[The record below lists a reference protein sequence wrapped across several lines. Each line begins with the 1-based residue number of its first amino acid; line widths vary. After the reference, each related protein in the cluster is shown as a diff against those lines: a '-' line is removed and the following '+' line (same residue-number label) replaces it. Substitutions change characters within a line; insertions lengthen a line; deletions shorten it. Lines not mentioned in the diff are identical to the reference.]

1 MSTVAGTRHQT
12 REANA
17 RRKVWKD
24 PNLLEIPAEVE
35 DAFKQ
40 SGYGLRWIRY
50 TFGNEADGKNVL
62 TRQREGYEFVQASEV
77 EPFGWTSP
85 PTIENSKYG
94 SLISIGDL
102 LLAKI
107 DLDIAEDR
115 DRQMADRTRRI
126 TQGVNDALYENAR
139 ENRLLPIQNSS
150 RTQTTTGGARQVI
163 VDKDDDE

>member
-1 MSTVAGTRHQT
+1 MSTVAGTRHRT
-12 REANA
+12 READA

-35 DAFKQ
+35 AAFRQ

-50 TFGNEADGKNVL
+50 TLGNEADGKNVL
-62 TRQREGYEFVQASEV
+62 TRQREGYEFVTSEEV
-77 EPFGWTSP
+77 APFGWSLP

-102 LLAKI
+102 ILAKI

-115 DRQMADRTRRI
+115 DRQMMDRTRRI
-126 TQGVNDALYENAR
+126 TQGVNDALFENAR
-139 ENRLLPIQNSS
+139 ENRLAPVQNTS
-150 RTQTTTGGARQVI
+150 RSQTTTGGARQVI
-163 VDKDDDE
+163 VDKDDDD